1 MIYRAL
7 QRGMGDRRGL
17 ALERR
22 CVIRIDNP
30 AFKP

>member
-7 QRGMGDRRGL
+7 QRGMGDRRGRS
-17 ALERR
+17 LERR